1 MSKLL
6 HIEIEIKNLYPEM
19 KQIPGLPEMSTGKAP
34 PG

>member
-6 HIEIEIKNLYPEM
+6 HIEIETKDLYPEM
-19 KQIPGLPEMSTGKAP
+19 KQIPGLSEMSTGKAP